1 MVKPGQ
7 TVPVAQAGT
16 DRAGRW
22 IRTVMTAGLFVFLSS
37 IYFSIAVNSLAL
49 GLMAVCWLSLMVRG
63 RRWGVLPTP
72 LDYFFLAYVL
82 AEVIATVFSQNPAQ
96 SLFFSRRVLL
106 IGIVYFFA
114 SNLHTAVEVRN
125 AVAVL
130 LGTTTVVALLGTLKL
145 VFGNPEENVR
155 LGIFQFYMTTSEL
168 MLAAG
173 LLTLPFV
180 VHGSTPRP
188 VRLGALLALVP
199 ILIALYATVT
209 RGAYLAFGAG
219 ALFIALVR
227 NKKLLI
233 PLAILLV
240 VMIFFAPPYIENR
253 IRSIIDLNHPENVS
267 RVMMWTAGIRIFADH
282 PIFGVGDIDLGEL
295 MRRYA
300 DPGYPGV
307 WGHQHNVAMQF
318 LVTLGGIGFIA
329 VVAMFVA
336 IMVTEWRIYRRVS
349 RDWFGGSVVLGAM
362 AVFVGFQV
370 NGLTEW
376 TFGDQEMAVLL
387 WATVGL
393 ALAVGRMGGLQDA
406 AKPGTEA

>member
-1 MVKPGQ
+1 MM
-7 TVPVAQAGT
+7 AGT
-16 DRAGRW
+16 Y
-22 IRTVMTAGLFVFLSS
+22 IFLSS

-49 GLMAVCWLSLMVRG
+49 GLMAICWLCLMVVE
-63 RRWGVLPTP
+63 RRWGVLPTA
-72 LDYFFLAYVL
+72 LDYFFLAYV
-82 AEVIATVFSQNPAQ
+82 AVEMIATAFSQNPSQ

-114 SNLHTAVEVRN
+114 GNLRSPGEIRN

-130 LGTTTVVALLGTLKL
+130 AGTAAAVALLGTLKL
-145 VFGNPEENVR
+145 VFGNPEENIR
-155 LGIFQFYMTTSEL
+155 LSIFQFYMTTSEL

-173 LLTLPFV
+173 LFILSFV
-180 VHGSTPRP
+180 VHGSTPPR
-188 VRLGALLALVP
+188 VRFAALLALIP

-209 RGAYLAFGAG
+209 RGAYLAFAAG

-240 VMIFFAPPYIENR
+240 VMILFAPPYIENR

-267 RVMMWTAGIRIFADH
+267 RLMMWTAGIRIFLDH
-282 PIFGVGDIDLGEL
+282 PVFGVGDIDLGEL
-295 MRRYA
+295 MRQHA

-307 WGHQHNVAMQF
+307 WGHQHNVAMQI
-318 LVTLGGIGFIA
+318 LVTLGSVGFL
-329 VVAMFVA
+329 VVAAMFVA
-336 IMVTEWRIYRRVS
+336 IMVAEWRIYRRVS
-349 RDWFGGSVVLGAM
+349 RDWLGGSVVLGAM

-376 TFGDQEMAVLL
+376 TFGDQEMAVLF

-393 ALAVGRMGGLQDA
+393 ALAVGRIAEDQGRALPAM
-406 AKPGTEA
+406 EA